1 MRELTSMQ
9 AACWIGRAAH
19 AALGNVSA
27 HLYTEFDG
35 HGIDLDRLR
44 AALERT
50 GRRHPMLRLRVS
62 PDGLQHTPPTAC
74 APSLEV
80 EDLSGLAAAEM
91 DRVLLHKRDLWTHQ
105 QLDLVHFGGLRLGIS
120 LLPHARFRL
129 HVDTDMIA
137 IDPSSFPTLMEDLAA
152 AYATPEQPGAT
163 LPTFF
168 QWLDTLRADPA
179 VKSARDR
186 DRHWWR
192 QRLDAIAPAPTLPLL
207 DQPAAQPRSQRL
219 HTWLDAQHYQALQR
233 LARER
238 RMTLSNLMLGLF
250 ATVLGE
256 RTGDVRFR
264 LNVPSFWRAPLLPRV
279 QDTLGEFANVL
290 IVDVDMASADSPAS
304 LCRQLGANLIQAL
317 EHSAYSGVDLMRD
330 LSRHKGSPQL
340 APVVF
345 TAALDR
351 GQAGLLSERVRQVF
365 GPMNWVISQGP
376 QVALDVQVAHID
388 QGLSINWDIR
398 VDALPLPWVSTLFEQ
413 FVARVQ
419 AVAADPA
426 RLDQPFS
433 APPARQPLN
442 ALQQAYLLGRSA
454 HMALGGVAMQEFRE
468 YRGPIDAHLLRS
480 RLAAMVERHPC
491 LRTHIDAEQRVQYVS
506 AVAEVHLDDIDL
518 RHLTLSNGLR
528 SVEERREAYAHAVFD
543 LRAAPWN
550 VTVFHLA
557 QDQHV
562 VFVRMDALILDGH
575 SIAALLVELFTGTTE
590 QSLAAPASRPAAAA
604 SSEQRKA
611 DMAYWREKLAAVTG
625 PPCLPWKQPLAQAGP
640 SSYQRQS
647 LVVPRTTFAALSR
660 LAARQHLFK
669 NSALMAVVMEVL
681 AHWLD
686 EGDLCVALPVAP
698 AAGAD
703 LANHSSFIAINWAAD
718 SRPFAERASAL
729 QVDVLEG
736 LQHLAYSGVDLTR
749 LLFEKHGP
757 GPVLP
762 VVITSGLSWPV
773 TPADSPVRLHTGL
786 TQTPQVAMDI
796 RLSTDAEGAL
806 RVDIDYADK
815 VMDSEHV
822 ASILGML
829 DRAMAQVAAGERF
842 ALATAPLLDTR
853 HYRHNSLESDACQTP
868 FLARIAGHLFDPDNR
883 RTALICGTT
892 RLSYAELGDGVA
904 RVIAALQARDIARG
918 QVVAICLPRSPEHT
932 LLTLAC
938 ALTGVIWVP
947 IDASAP
953 AQRRRY
959 LLENCQPDLVVMA
972 ELEPVD
978 HPAVAMSALLATPAA
993 LPQSAHDPAR
1003 SELSLS
1009 DLSLS
1014 DAPAYYLY
1022 TSGTTGQPKCVVL
1035 NNRATANVIGSTLAR
1050 WQVSEDDVFMSV
1062 TPLHHDMSL
1071 FDVFGSLSAGATLVL
1086 PAANEEKDA
1095 VRWNQLIA
1103 EHGVSLW
1110 CSVPAIVEMLL
1121 ACRGERDL
1129 RSLRLV
1135 AQGGD
1140 YIKPVVI
1147 AQLREWL
1154 PDARLIS
1161 LGGPTETTIWSIWH
1175 EIGSDDRTVI
1185 PYGQPLP
1192 GNRYLVLDEHGRHC
1206 PPGVVGRI
1214 HTTGVNLALGYLEGG
1229 QYAQT
1234 DFLTVGDEQGQPVK
1248 AFRSGDRGRYRTD
1261 GTLIFASRVNGYV
1274 KVRGVRVS
1282 LPDVEKVLSNH
1293 PALRQVLVVD
1303 YADASQGETNLG
1315 ALYVSDQGTEPVS
1328 VAQLRNYARE
1338 HLQPSHLP
1346 TRLLAVA
1353 SLPLSPNGKVDRQQ
1367 ARQLLAAPTLDAA
1380 PAADAVAPAVLQA
1393 YLSVLGRTAQATDDS
1408 ATPFISLGLR
1418 PQHLKAIAARL
1429 RECFAVTLSPGQL
1442 LQCRNAHDVERLL
1455 AKGRTALAQ

>member
-9 AACWIGRAAH
+9 AACWIGRTAH

-35 HGIDLDRLR
+35 HGIDLERLGS
-44 AALERT
+44 ALENACQ
-50 GRRHPMLRLRVS
+50 RHPMLRLRVS
-62 PDGLQHTPPTAC
+62 PDGLQYIPPTAR
-74 APSLEV
+74 APLLEV
-80 EDLSGLAAAEM
+80 EDLTGLAALEVDQA
-91 DRVLLHKRDLWTHQ
+91 LLRKREAWTHQ
-105 QLDLVHFGGLRLGIS
+105 QLDLVHFGGLRLGVS
-120 LLPHARFRL
+120 LLPQNRYRL

-152 AYATPEQPGAT
+152 GYEAPEQHLSTP
-163 LPTFF
+163 PTFF

-179 VKSARDR
+179 MKTARDR

-192 QRLDAIAPAPTLPLL
+192 QRLDDIAPAPTLPLF
-207 DQPAAQPRSQRL
+207 DRPAPQPRSQRL
-219 HTWLDAQHYQALQR
+219 HTWLDAQHYQALQK
-233 LARER
+233 LAREHR
-238 RMTLSNLMLGLF
+238 LTLSNLMLGLF
-250 ATVLGE
+250 ARVLGE
-256 RTGDVRFR
+256 RTGDLRFR
-264 LNVPSFWRAPLLPRV
+264 LNVPSFWRTPV
-279 QDTLGEFANVL
+279 QPQVQNIIGEFANVL
-290 IVDVDMASADSPAS
+290 IVDVDMASASSTAA
-304 LCRQLGANLIQAL
+304 LCRQLGDGLVQAL

-330 LSRHKGSPQL
+330 LSRHLGSSQL

-351 GQAGLLSERVRQVF
+351 QQGGLLSERVRRVF

-398 VDALPLPWVSTLFEQ
+398 VDALPLAWVTNLFER
-413 FVARVQ
+413 FVAQVK

-426 RLDQPFS
+426 CLDQPLAS
-433 APPARQPLN
+433 PPVRQPLN

-454 HMALGGVAMQEFRE
+454 QMPLGGVAMQEFRE
-468 YRGPIDAHLLRS
+468 YHGYIDTDLLRS
-480 RLAAMVERHPC
+480 RLADMVRRHPS
-491 LRTHIDAEQRVQYVS
+491 LRTHIDAHNRVQYVS
-506 AVAEVHLDDIDL
+506 DVAELHLDEVDL
-518 RHLTLSNGLR
+518 RWSSLSDGLR
-528 SVEERREAYAHAVFD
+528 DVEGRREAYAHAVFGLD
-543 LRAAPWN
+543 GSPWN
-550 VTVFHLA
+550 VTVFSLA
-557 QDQHV
+557 QDLQV

-575 SIAALLVELFTGTTE
+575 SIAALLLELFTGTTE
-590 QSLAAPASRPAAAA
+590 QTCSAQLSPPAASATTD
-604 SSEQRKA
+604 QRKA
-611 DMAYWREKLAAVTG
+611 DMAYWRDKLAAVTG

-640 SSYQRQS
+640 SGYRRQS
-647 LVVPRTTFAALSR
+647 LQVPTARFAALSR
-660 LAARQHLFK
+660 LAAQQRLFK
-669 NSALMAVVMEVL
+669 NSALMAVVLEVL
-681 AHWLD
+681 SHWLD

-698 AAGAD
+698 ATGAE
-703 LANHSSFIAINWAAD
+703 LANHSSFIAINWARD
-718 SRPFAERASAL
+718 LRPFIERARAL

-773 TPADSPVRLHTGL
+773 TPPDSPMRLHAGL

-796 RLSTDAEGAL
+796 RLSTDAEGSL
-806 RVDIDYADK
+806 RVDIDYAHE
-815 VMDSEHV
+815 VMDSEQV
-822 ASILGML
+822 GGILRML
-829 DRAMAQVAAGERF
+829 DHAITQVAANDSF
-842 ALATAPLLDTR
+842 TLATAPLLDTA
-853 HYRHNSLESDACQTP
+853 HYRHNSAERDACQAP
-868 FLARIAGHLFDPDNR
+868 FLALIAGHLFDRGNT
-883 RTALICGTT
+883 RTALICGPR

-904 RVIAALQARDIARG
+904 RVIAAFQARGLARG

-932 LLTLAC
+932 ILTLAC

-947 IDASAP
+947 IDAQAP
-953 AQRRRY
+953 EQRRRY
-959 LLENCQPDLVVMA
+959 LLENCQPDLVVLV
-972 ELEPVD
+972 EREPID
-978 HPAVAMSALLATPAA
+978 PPVAMMSALLAAPAPFPA
-993 LPQSAHDPAR
+993 SLP
-1003 SELSLS
+1003 

-1014 DAPAYYLY
+1014 EAPAYYLY

-1050 WQVSEDDVFMSV
+1050 WEVSQNDVFMSV

-1071 FDVFGSLSAGATLVL
+1071 FDVFGSLSVGATLVL
-1086 PAANEEKDA
+1086 PAANEDKDA

-1103 EHGVSLW
+1103 EHRVSLW

-1121 ACRGERDL
+1121 ACRGDHDL
-1129 RSLRLV
+1129 RSLRLI

-1147 AQLREWL
+1147 AQLRDWL

-1161 LGGPTETTIWSIWH
+1161 LGGPTETTLWSIWH
-1175 EIGSDDRTVI
+1175 EIDSHDRTVI

-1214 HTTGVNLALGYLEGG
+1214 HTAGVNLALGYLEGG
-1229 QYAQT
+1229 RYAQT
-1234 DFLTVGDEQGQPVK
+1234 DFVIVGDEQGQPVR
-1248 AFRSGDRGRYRTD
+1248 AFRTGDRGRYRGD
-1261 GTLIFASRVNGYV
+1261 GTLMFDSRINGYV

-1282 LPDVEKVLSNH
+1282 LPDIERVLSNH

-1303 YADASQGETNLG
+1303 YVDPSQGETNLG
-1315 ALYVSDQGTEPVS
+1315 ALYVSAPGSEAVS

-1353 SLPLSPNGKVDRQQ
+1353 QLPLSQNGKVDRQR
-1367 ARQLLAAPTLDAA
+1367 ARQLLAAPAANSA
-1380 PAADAVAPAVLQA
+1380 PATDSVAPAVLQV
-1393 YLSVLGRTAQATDDS
+1393 YLSVLGRSAQEVGDAATS
-1408 ATPFISLGLR
+1408 FISVGLR
-1418 PQHLKAIAARL
+1418 PQHLKAIAAKL
-1429 RECFAVTLSPGQL
+1429 REQFAVTLSPGQL

-1455 AKGRTALAQ
+1455 AKSPATLTP